1 MSENIE
7 INCPC
12 CAAWIVVSRETGQV
26 LLHKA
31 PVNPKKNQSLEEM
44 VGEVHAKKSE
54 LASRF
59 EKEMASQK
67 DREKVL
73 EERFKEALSRA
84 KKED

>member
-7 INCPC
+7 ITCPC
-12 CAAWIVVSRETGQV
+12 CNAWIVVSRESGQV

-31 PVNPKKNQSLEEM
+31 PVNPKRNQSLEEM
-44 VGEVHAKKSE
+44 VGEIHAKKSE

-67 DREKVL
+67 DREKLL
-73 EERFKEALSRA
+73 EEKFKEALTRA
-84 KKED
+84 RQSE

>member
-1 MSENIE
+1 MSDNIE

-12 CAAWIVVSRETGQV
+12 CNAWIVVSRESGQV

-44 VGEVHAKKSE
+44 VGEIHAKKSE

-67 DREKVL
+67 DRERLL
-73 EERFKEALSRA
+73 EEKFKEALSRA
-84 KKED
+84 KQDE

>member
-12 CAAWIVVSRETGQV
+12 CAAWIVVSRESGQV

-84 KKED
+84 KKDE

>member
-7 INCPC
+7 ITCPC
-12 CAAWIVVSRETGQV
+12 CSAWIVVSRESGQV

-67 DREKVL
+67 DREKIL

-84 KKED
+84 KKDE

>member
-7 INCPC
+7 ITCPC
-12 CAAWIVVSRETGQV
+12 CAAWIVVSRESGQV

-67 DREKVL
+67 DREKIL
-73 EERFKEALSRA
+73 EEKFKEALSRA

>member
-1 MSENIE
+1 MADNIE

-12 CAAWIVVSRETGQV
+12 CNAWIVVSRETGHV
-26 LLHKA
+26 LLHKP

-44 VGEVHAKKSE
+44 VGEIHQKKSE

-67 DREKVL
+67 DREKLL
-73 EERFKEALSRA
+73 EEKFKEALSRA
-84 KKED
+84 RQDE